1 MAKITYEN
9 KVALNV
15 NSDIANVNKCNATDL
30 NEIKEVV
37 NTNDDNTTNNSN
49 AIGNLSNLNTIS
61 KDNLVSAINEVD
73 NNDILKG
80 TYSTNE
86 TKIGT
91 WMGKPLYRKVL
102 STVGLTS
109 GTKKSI
115 NYNITNPD
123 KIWIAGGFAYSDV
136 RVVTLPMIG
145 YDGDLAQ
152 KADVWVEAIENAV
165 KLYSNEN
172 WGNLWTFYVII
183 NYTKT
188 TD

>member
-15 NSDIANVNKCNATDL
+15 NSDIADVNKCNATDL

-37 NTNDDNTTNNSN
+37 NTNDDNM
-49 AIGNLSNLNTIS
+49 GLLSNLNTTNKS
-61 KDNLVSAINEVD
+61 NLVSAINEVND
-73 NNDILKG
+73 NDISKG

-86 TKIGT
+86 TRIGT

-102 STVGLTS
+102 STVGLA
-109 GTKKSI
+109 GETKKAI
-115 NYNITNPD
+115 AYNITNPD
-123 KIWIAGGFAYSDV
+123 KIWIVGGFVYSDR
-136 RVVTLPMIG
+136 RVVTLPMVG

-152 KADVWVEAIENAV
+152 KIDVWVETQENVV
-165 KLYSNEN
+165 KLYSNGG
-172 WGNLWTFYVII
+172 WGNDWTFYVII

>member
-15 NSDIANVNKCNATDL
+15 NPDIPDVNKCNAIDL

-37 NTNDDNTTNNSN
+37 NTNDDNM
-49 AIGNLSNLNTIS
+49 GLLSNLNTTNKS
-61 KDNLVSAINEVD
+61 NLVSAINEVND
-73 NNDILKG
+73 NDISKG

-86 TKIGT
+86 TRIGT

-102 STVGLTS
+102 STVGLA
-109 GTKKSI
+109 GETKKAI
-115 NYNITNPD
+115 AYNITNPD
-123 KIWIAGGFAYSDV
+123 KIWIVGGFVYSDR
-136 RVVTLPMIG
+136 RVVTLPMVG
-145 YDGDLAQ
+145 YDGDITQ
-152 KADVWVEAIENAV
+152 KIDVWVETQENVV
-165 KLYSNEN
+165 KLYSNGG
-172 WGNLWTFYVII
+172 WGNDWTFYVII